1 MTSEV
6 VAGVATWYAP
16 AMRLHSHLL
25 LAALI
30 AGSLASAQAMRPPP
44 AAAPASGPAII
55 IQQPPTYPGATY
67 TPAGTGLP
75 TIGQPGTQ
83 RPAVERSPNKR
94 VLPPT
99 KEPGLWAADGA
110 PVAAARHHLW
120 GVEIPLP
127 EGAMAHLVEREA
139 WHCADG
145 MDEVAKGIRKV
156 AFIDTLPEDVRRC
169 MVARAQYHCAFEEGL
184 LAQRH
189 VARGSTSDAARL
201 EPLAAL
207 EAHALALRAKWC
219 ADDTL
224 TDKQQTALRTV
235 LDAWDKSTQRGE

>member
-1 MTSEV
+1 
-6 VAGVATWYAP
+6 
-16 AMRLHSHLL
+16 MRLLTLVVLVSC
-25 LAALI
+25 
-30 AGSLASAQAMRPPP
+30 SLAHAQAMRPPP
-44 AAAPASGPAII
+44 ASAPGPAII

-67 TPAGTGLP
+67 TPTGTGLP
-75 TIGQPGTQ
+75 TMGQPGTQ

-139 WHCADG
+139 WHCANG
-145 MDEVAKGIRKV
+145 MDGVAKGIRKV

-169 MVARAQYHCAFEEGL
+169 MVARAQYHCAFETGL
-184 LAQRH
+184 LVQTR
-189 VARGSTSDAARL
+189 VTRGSTSDTARL
-201 EPLAAL
+201 EALAAL

-219 ADDTL
+219 ADVTL
-224 TDKQQTALRTV
+224 TDKQLTALRTV
-235 LDAWDKSTQRGE
+235 LDAWDKSTRRGE